1 MKPTTRYVLSSTGLV
16 AFLLFWEGF
25 ARSGIMEPHL
35 LPPPSTIPPAL
46 ISEINEGFWQVMV
59 WSSLRHYTIGF
70 VLGSVLGVTLG
81 VVVALFPK
89 VEASQAYLA
98 RVLRPIP
105 PLAWIP
111 FAIIWFGITET
122 AAAFI
127 ISIGI
132 FWINYFTAMGAVNA
146 VDKDLIEVARA
157 FGHRTFPALLR
168 KVILPGAAPGIL
180 SGLRAGLGQGWM
192 TVVAAERPRS
202 GPYPPALISE
212 INEGFW
218 QVMVW
223 SSLRHYTIGFVLGSV
238 LGVTLGVVVALFPK
252 VEASQAYLARVLRP
266 IPPLAWIPF
275 AIIWFGI
282 TETAAAFIISI
293 GIFWINYFTAMGAVN
308 AVDKD
313 LIEVAR
319 AFGHRTFPALLRK
332 VILPGAA
339 PGILSGLRAGLGQG
353 WMTVVAAELF
363 GIQGIGQRMIEAAG
377 LLNTQVV
384 ILYMFSIAFL
394 YGVSDYI
401 FVRIQQRILAWQR

>member
-25 ARSGIMEPHL
+25 ARSGIMAPHL

-46 ISEINEGFWQVMV
+46 ISEINEGFWQTMV
-59 WSSLRHYTIGF
+59 WASLRHYTIGF
-70 VLGSVLGVTLG
+70 VLGSFLGVTFG
-81 VVVALFPK
+81 VAVALFPR

-98 RVLRPIP
+98 RILRPIP

-132 FWINYFTAMGAVNA
+132 FWINYFTAMGAV
-146 VDKDLIEVARA
+146 
-157 FGHRTFPALLR
+157 
-168 KVILPGAAPGIL
+168 
-180 SGLRAGLGQGWM
+180 Q
-192 TVVAAERPRS
+192 
-202 GPYPPALISE
+202 
-212 INEGFW
+212 
-218 QVMVW
+218 
-223 SSLRHYTIGFVLGSV
+223 
-238 LGVTLGVVVALFPK
+238 
-252 VEASQAYLARVLRP
+252 
-266 IPPLAWIPF
+266 
-275 AIIWFGI
+275 
-282 TETAAAFIISI
+282 
-293 GIFWINYFTAMGAVN
+293 